1 MSNDKQTFD
10 PAPRAALTRATD
22 AVWHPTL
29 PREHEERAPLSSGST
44 SDAILGP
51 KHDKLVELTVE
62 VPKSIRK
69 ALRNDAIERGLTVDQ
84 LITSL
89 ARDYLK
95 R

>member
-1 MSNDKQTFD
+1 MSSDKQTFD
-10 PAPRAALTRATD
+10 PSPRPALTRATD

-29 PREHEERAPLSSGST
+29 PREHEQRAPLSSGAT

-51 KHDKLVELTVE
+51 KHDKLVELIIE

-69 ALRNDAIERGLTVDQ
+69 ALRNDAQERGLTVDQ
-84 LITSL
+84 LVAML

>member
-1 MSNDKQTFD
+1 MSNVKPVFD
-10 PAPRAALTRATD
+10 PAPRPALTRATD
-22 AVWHPTL
+22 AIWHPTL
-29 PREHEERAPLSSGST
+29 PREHEERAPLISGST

-51 KHDKLVELTVE
+51 KQDKLVALTID

-69 ALRNDAIERGLTVDQ
+69 ALRHDAQERGLTVDQ
-84 LITSL
+84 LVTLL

>member
-1 MSNDKQTFD
+1 MSNAKQTFD
-10 PAPRAALTRATD
+10 PTPRPALTRATD
-22 AVWHPTL
+22 AAWHPTL
-29 PREHEERAPLSSGST
+29 PREHEERAPLSSGAT

-51 KHDKLVELTVE
+51 KHDRLVELTFE

-69 ALRNDAIERGLTVDQ
+69 ALRHDAQERGLTVDQ
-84 LITSL
+84 LITLL